1 MQSLSRQAVEQ
12 LHVIERARLATVR
25 SSADNG
31 VILMVWGLVFLL
43 DMAAFDLSRVTGSPL
58 AAVVFIC
65 AFNSAVVVWRWWYAR
80 RLPIRLR
87 RVVTNRVI
95 FLWSW
100 FYVAL
105 VGLGVGGWAI
115 VIGHFPPLWFTLLG
129 LIGASPLVLS
139 GVRLWRQARIETT
152 PAGYPGARE

>member
-1 MQSLSRQAVEQ
+1 MDALSRQATEA
-12 LHVIERARLATVR
+12 LDAIERARLATVR
-25 SSADNG
+25 SSVDNG

-43 DMAAFDLSRVTGSPL
+43 DMAAFDLSRLTGSPL
-58 AAVVFIC
+58 AAVIFIC
-65 AFNSAVVVWRWWYAR
+65 AFNSAVVLWRWWYAR

-105 VGLGVGGWAI
+105 IGLGVGLWTV
-115 VIGHFPPLWFTLLG
+115 VIGHYPPLWFTLLG
-129 LIGASPLVLS
+129 LIGAAPLVLS
-139 GVRLWRQARIETT
+139 GARLWRRARLETA
-152 PAGYPGARE
+152 PASSVDVRE